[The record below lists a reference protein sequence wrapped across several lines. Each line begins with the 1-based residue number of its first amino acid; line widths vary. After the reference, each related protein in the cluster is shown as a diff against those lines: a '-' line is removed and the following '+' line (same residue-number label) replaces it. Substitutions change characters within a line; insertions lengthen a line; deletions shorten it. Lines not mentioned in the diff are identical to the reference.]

1 MKGFTL
7 WLTGLPCSGKSTLAT
22 AIEEALLERGVP
34 VEVFDGDEI
43 RTNLTKGLGFSKEDR
58 DTNIRRVG
66 YVCNLLTR
74 NNVVAIAAV
83 ISPYQNIRDEVRESI
98 GRFCEVFV
106 DAPLE
111 ELIKRDVKGMYKKAM
126 AGEIKNF
133 TGIDDPYE
141 PPEKPEIH
149 VETDKETVE
158 ESTQKILK
166 TLELLGRIPAVE
178 GGTDYTEE
186 EEDEIK
192 QRLQDLGYI

>member
-7 WLTGLPCSGKSTLAT
+7 WLTGLPCSGKSTLASSV
-22 AIEEALLERGVP
+22 EGVLLERGLP

-43 RTNLTKGLGFSKEDR
+43 RTNLTKGLGFSKKDR

-74 NNVVAIAAV
+74 NGVVSIAAV
-83 ISPYQNIRDEVRESI
+83 ISPYQNIRDEVRQSI
-98 GRFCEVFV
+98 GRFVEVFI

-111 ELIKRDVKGMYKKAM
+111 ELIKRDVKGMYKKAL

-141 PPEKPEIH
+141 TPEKPEVH
-149 VETDKETVE
+149 VQTDKETVE
-158 ESTQKILK
+158 ESTAKIIK
-166 TLELLGRIPAVE
+166 TLEILGHIPAIE
-178 GGTDYTEE
+178 GATDFSE
-186 EEDEIK
+186 EEDEVIK
-192 QRLQDLGYI
+192 NRLQDLGYI

>member
-7 WLTGLPCSGKSTLAT
+7 WLTGLPCSGKSTLAKSV
-22 AIEEALLERGVP
+22 EGVLLERGLP
-34 VEVFDGDEI
+34 VEVFDGDDI

-74 NNVVAIAAV
+74 NGVISIAAV
-83 ISPYQNIRDEVRESI
+83 ISPYQNVRDEVRNTI
-98 GRFCEVFV
+98 GRFAEVFV

-111 ELIKRDVKGMYKKAM
+111 ELINRDVKGMYKKAL

-141 PPEKPEIH
+141 PPEKPEVH
-149 VETDKETVE
+149 VHTDRETVE
-158 ESTQKILK
+158 ESTDKIIK
-166 TLELLGRIPAVE
+166 TLEILGHIPAID
-178 GGTDYTEE
+178 GGTNYSEE
-186 EEDEIK
+186 EEEVIK
-192 QRLQDLGYI
+192 NRLKDLGYI

>member
-7 WLTGLPCSGKSTLAT
+7 WLTGLPCSGKSTLAKSV
-22 AIEEALLERGVP
+22 EGVLLERGLP

-43 RTNLTKGLGFSKEDR
+43 RTNLTKGLGYSKDDR

-74 NNVVAIAAV
+74 NGVVSIAAV
-83 ISPYQNIRDEVRESI
+83 ISPYQNIRDEVRQTI
-98 GRFCEVFV
+98 GRFVEVFI

-111 ELIKRDVKGMYKKAM
+111 ELIKRDVKGMYKKAL

-141 PPEKPEIH
+141 PPEKPEVH
-149 VETDKETVE
+149 VQTDQETVE
-158 ESTQKILK
+158 ESTDKIIK
-166 TLELLGRIPAVE
+166 TLEILGHIPTVD
-178 GGTDYTEE
+178 GGTNYSDEE
-186 EEDEIK
+186 EEVIK
-192 QRLQDLGYI
+192 NRLKDLGYI